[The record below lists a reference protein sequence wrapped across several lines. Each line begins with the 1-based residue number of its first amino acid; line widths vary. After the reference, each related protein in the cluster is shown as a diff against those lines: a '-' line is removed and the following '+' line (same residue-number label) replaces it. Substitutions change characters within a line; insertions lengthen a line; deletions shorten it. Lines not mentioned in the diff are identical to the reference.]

1 MLNINSRLDGK
12 LQWNVF
18 ASLYTAKKKYGIFIS
33 LIGCCRSHS
42 TRGDWIF
49 LNTM

>member
-18 ASLYTAKKKYGIFIS
+18 ASLYTAKKNTACLFLLLGAEDHTVLEGIGYS
-33 LIGCCRSHS
+33 
-42 TRGDWIF
+42 
-49 LNTM
+49 